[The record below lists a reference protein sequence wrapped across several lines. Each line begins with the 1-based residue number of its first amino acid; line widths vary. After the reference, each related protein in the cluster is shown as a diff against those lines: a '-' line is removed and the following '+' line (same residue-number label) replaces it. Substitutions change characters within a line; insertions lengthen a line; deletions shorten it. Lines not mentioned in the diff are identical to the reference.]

1 MGVGVLAVPH
11 PQLTSAPGHVTP
23 GLRLTTKQ
31 AAANYCTSCQTTSC
45 QLQAA
50 KYKLTTTVQ
59 AAKYKLST
67 TSSQL
72 KMSNISCQIQ
82 TGNYKLPNT
91 VQAAKIQ
98 LLNTSCQLQYIS
110 LLSGRSCAI
119 TPLNIT
125 HWLVTTTLLVITT
138 ISLLPV
144 LTDYHLISSI
154 YSYILS
160 VLNEYHL
167 ITSI

>member
-1 MGVGVLAVPH
+1 MLH
-11 PQLTSAPGHVTP
+11 QDCDWLLNRPQP
-23 GLRLTTKQ
+23 TTVQ
-31 AAANYCTSCQTTSC
+31 AAKLQATNCKLPSLSCQIQTDNYCTSCQIQAFNYKQPTEDVKYKLPNTNW

-50 KYKLTTTVQ
+50 KYCT
-59 AAKYKLST
+59 
-67 TSSQL
+67 
-72 KMSNISCQIQ
+72 SCQI
-82 TGNYKLPNT
+82 
-91 VQAAKIQ
+91 QAAKIQ